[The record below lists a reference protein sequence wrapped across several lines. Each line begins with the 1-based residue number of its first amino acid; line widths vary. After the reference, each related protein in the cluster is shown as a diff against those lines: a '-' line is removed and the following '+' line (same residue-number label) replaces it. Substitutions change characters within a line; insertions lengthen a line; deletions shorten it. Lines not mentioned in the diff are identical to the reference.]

1 MGEALVTQNLTQAHE
16 QSLVKVGPVSHVGI
30 VVDDVEAAVRF
41 YGEIFGVGPFEIV
54 DFDASQTD
62 YFLSYGQPAKPK
74 FRAGLYYSG
83 DVFIE
88 LVQVTE
94 GETVHT
100 QFFDQ
105 KGEGLQHLCFMV
117 ENTDDVLKKLESKG
131 IRPVLDY
138 RFSSNTGEA
147 RTTIREV
154 YLNTA
159 EFTGGTTVQL
169 LERTEG

>member
-1 MGEALVTQNLTQAHE
+1 MGEALVTQNLTDAHKHP
-16 QSLVKVGPVSHVGI
+16 LVKVGPVSHIGI
-30 VVDDVEAAVRF
+30 VVDDVDEAVRF
-41 YGEIFGVGPFEIV
+41 YGETFGVGPFEIV

-62 YFLSYGQPAKPK
+62 YFRSYGQPAKPK

-83 DVFIE
+83 DVFLE

-100 QFFDQ
+100 DFFDR

-117 ENTDDVLKKLESKG
+117 ENTDEVLEKLESKG
-131 IRPVLDY
+131 IKPVLDY
-138 RFSSNTGEA
+138 RFSSDAGAT

-159 EFTGGTTVQL
+159 EFAGGTTVQL